1 MDERKDWSV
10 AGGGRRLWS
19 AVPTLSAAPTCEDD
33 QSSVVAAPAA
43 RVPPP
48 PPVGARRKIQT
59 KIRGGAIKEERHGP
73 TSRSCRGGD
82 AGRPPPGR
90 GGQGRSTA
98 AAKARGA
105 TTAGAKT
112 AEPSTGCSSTK
123 VSLQRRGQNDAR
135 WDSQRPRITHWRFP
149 EVERVPT
156 GLKMPYQCRRQQCRF
171 NFGLDVRCLAR
182 RRLRVGCTER
192 KSETHSTHHAPRRS
206 RMVRKEVES
215 L

>member
-1 MDERKDWSV
+1 M

-48 PPVGARRKIQT
+48 HRSG
-59 KIRGGAIKEERHGP
+59 RGGRSKQKSGAVPSKEGRHGP

-82 AGRPPPGR
+82 AGRPRPVAEDKGGPQPRRRPGER
-90 GGQGRSTA
+90 PQLGPRPRNHPQGA
-98 AAKARGA
+98 AA
-105 TTAGAKT
+105 
-112 AEPSTGCSSTK
+112 PSCP
-123 VSLQRRGQNDAR
+123 LQRRGQNDAR

-156 GLKMPYQCRRQQCRF
+156 GLKMPHQCRRQQCRF

-182 RRLRVGCTER
+182 RRVGVGCVER
-192 KSETHSTHHAPRRS
+192 KSETHSNHHAPRRS

>member
-1 MDERKDWSV
+1 MRGSSGSKQKS
-10 AGGGRRLWS
+10 GGG
-19 AVPTLSAAPTCEDD
+19 AVKGSAAWTDPRILP
-33 QSSVVAAPAA
+33 QGQ
-43 RVPPP
+43 R
-48 PPVGARRKIQT
+48 GA
-59 KIRGGAIKEERHGP
+59 
-73 TSRSCRGGD
+73 
-82 AGRPPPGR
+82 PPPGR

-123 VSLQRRGQNDAR
+123 LSLQRRGQNDAR

-149 EVERVPT
+149 EVERVPM

-182 RRLRVGCTER
+182 RRVGVGCVER
-192 KSETHSTHHAPRRS
+192 KSETHSNHHAPRRS
-206 RMVRKEVES
+206 RMIRKEVES

>member
-1 MDERKDWSV
+1 M

-59 KIRGGAIKEERHGP
+59 KIRGGAIKGRAAWTDQPILPWG
-73 TSRSCRGGD
+73 RRG
-82 AGRPPPGR
+82 APPPGR

-105 TTAGAKT
+105 TTAGART
-112 AEPSTGCSSTK
+112 AEPSTGCSSTEL
-123 VSLQRRGQNDAR
+123 SLQRRGQNDAR

-149 EVERVPT
+149 EVERVPK
-156 GLKMPYQCRRQQCRF
+156 GLEMPYQCRRQQCRF

-182 RRLRVGCTER
+182 RRVRVGCAER
-192 KSETHSTHHAPRRS
+192 KSESHSNHHAPRRS

-215 L
+215 I